1 MKTNRT
7 VKDEVLGWILADLAT
22 AKTPEDLEKVKALA
36 ADAVTGGLLPQE
48 KIDEVFTRYAP
59 E

>member
-7 VKDEVLGWILADLAT
+7 AKDEVLGWILADLAT

-36 ADAVTGGLLPQE
+36 ADAVTGGLLSQE
-48 KIDEVFTRYAP
+48 KIDEIFTKYAP